1 MSRWLA
7 IDFGLKRMG
16 IAVTDPLRIIAS
28 PLETVDSVRIL
39 DWLKAYLAKEE
50 VETIVLGKPLTV
62 RNEPAEIAEN
72 VEIFAEELK
81 KLFPG
86 LNIAFVDERFTSK
99 IAAQTIAQSGK
110 GKKARQNKKL
120 IDKVS
125 ASLILQT
132 YMNTKMNTLK

>member
-28 PLETVDSVRIL
+28 PLETVDSVDIL
-39 DWLKAYLAKEE
+39 EWLKNYLAEE
-50 VETIVLGKPLTV
+50 DVDTIVLGKPLTLS
-62 RNEPAEIAEN
+62 NEPAEIAEN
-72 VEIFAEELK
+72 VELFSKELN
-81 KLFPG
+81 KLFPAVTV
-86 LNIAFVDERFTSK
+86 AFVDERFTSK
-99 IAAQTIAQSGK
+99 IASQTIAQSGK